1 MYAKLQNGMLRSAP
15 KTVTWNGC
23 TVNNPSADKLV
34 ELGYK
39 PVVYT
44 DMPIDVET
52 GKHYESSW
60 TETEAEIIQTWNL
73 VDDPVYPEPEPTPE
87 ERLDKVEKRTDTL
100 ETTTDDIVLMMADL
114 IGGNDVDLYLKLTQF

>member
-23 TVNNPSADKLV
+23 TVNNPSADKLM

-39 PVVYT
+39 PVRYP
-44 DMPIDVET
+44 DMPETTVE

-60 TETEAEIIQTWNL
+60 EETETEITQVWNL
-73 VDDPVYPEPEPTPE
+73 ADDPVCPEPPETAE

-100 ETTTDDIVLMMADL
+100 ETTSDDIILMLADF
-114 IGGNDVDLYLKLTQF
+114 IGGEE

>member
-23 TVNNPSADKLV
+23 TVNNPSAEKPM

-44 DMPIDVET
+44 DMPENT
-52 GKHYESSW
+52 TEGKHYESSW
-60 TETEAEIIQTWNL
+60 TETEAEIIQTWNF

-87 ERLDKVEKRTDTL
+87 ERLDKVEQRTDTL

-114 IGGNDVDLYLKLTQF
+114 IGGNE

>member
-44 DMPIDVET
+44 DMPENT
-52 GKHYESSW
+52 TEGKHYESSW
-60 TETEAEIIQTWNL
+60 EESDTEIIQTWTL
-73 VDDPVYPEPEPTPE
+73 VDDPVYPEPELTAE
-87 ERLDKVEKRTDTL
+87 ERISNL
-100 ETTTDDIVLMMADL
+100 ETTTGELKSTSDDIILMLADF
-114 IGGNDVDLYLKLTQF
+114 IGGEE

>member
-1 MYAKLQNGMLRSAP
+1 MYAKLQNGMLRSTP

-23 TVNNPSADKLV
+23 TVNNPSAEKLM

-44 DMPIDVET
+44 DMPENTVK

-60 TETEAEIIQTWNL
+60 TETETEITQVWNL
-73 VDDPVYPEPEPTPE
+73 ADDPVYPESEPTSE

-100 ETTTDDIVLMMADL
+100 EATTDDIVLMMADL
-114 IGGNDVDLYLKLTQF
+114 IGGNE

>member
-1 MYAKLQNGMLRSAP
+1 MYAKLQNGMLHSAP

-44 DMPIDVET
+44 DMPENTKT

-60 TETEAEIIQTWNL
+60 TETEAEITQMWNL
-73 VDDPVYPEPEPTPE
+73 VDDPVYPEPEPTAE
-87 ERLDKVEKRTDTL
+87 ERISNL
-100 ETTTDDIVLMMADL
+100 ETTTGELKSTSDDIILMLADF
-114 IGGNDVDLYLKLTQF
+114 IGGEE

>member
-1 MYAKLQNGMLRSAP
+1 MHAKLQSGFLRITP

-23 TVNNPSADKLV
+23 TVNNPSDDKLM

-39 PVVYT
+39 PVRYT
-44 DMPIDVET
+44 DMPTDAET

-60 TETEAEIIQTWNL
+60 TETEAEITQVWNL

-87 ERLDKVEKRTDTL
+87 ERLDKVEQRTDTL

-114 IGGNDVDLYLKLTQF
+114 IGGNE

>member
-1 MYAKLQNGMLRSAP
+1 MYAKLHNGMLRSAP

-23 TVNNPSADKLV
+23 TVNNPSAEKLM

-44 DMPIDVET
+44 DMPTDAET

-60 TETEAEIIQTWNL
+60 TETETEITQVWNL

-87 ERLDKVEKRTDTL
+87 ERLDKVEQRTDTL

-114 IGGNDVDLYLKLTQF
+114 IGGNE

>member
-44 DMPIDVET
+44 DMPTDAET

-60 TETEAEIIQTWNL
+60 TETETEIIQVWNL

-87 ERLDKVEKRTDTL
+87 ERLDKVEQRTDTL

-114 IGGNDVDLYLKLTQF
+114 IGGNE

>member
-23 TVNNPSADKLV
+23 TVNNPSADKLM

-44 DMPIDVET
+44 DMPENT
-52 GKHYESSW
+52 TEGKHYESSW
-60 TETEAEIIQTWNL
+60 TETEAEIIQTWNF

-87 ERLDKVEKRTDTL
+87 ERLDKVEQRTDTL

-114 IGGNDVDLYLKLTQF
+114 IGGNE